1 MEGNNKQFYTA
12 MIYKTIKST
21 SSGYSTPEVR
31 VVEVLPEGLLAASL
45 DTGTPT
51 INDMHE
57 WSGWEE

>member
-1 MEGNNKQFYTA
+1 

>member
-1 MEGNNKQFYTA
+1 

-21 SSGYSTPEVR
+21 YYGYMTPEVS

-45 DTGTPT
+45 DMGAPT
-51 INDMHE
+51 INNMPE

>member
-1 MEGNNKQFYTA
+1 

-21 SSGYSTPEVR
+21 SSGYRTPEVS

-45 DTGTPT
+45 DTGAHT

>member
-1 MEGNNKQFYTA
+1 MFYTDF
-12 MIYKTIKST
+12 KST
-21 SSGYSTPEVR
+21 SSGYRTPEVS
-31 VVEVLPEGLLAASL
+31 VVEVQPEGLLAASL

>member
-1 MEGNNKQFYTA
+1 

-45 DTGTPT
+45 DTGAPT
-51 INDMHE
+51 INEMHE